1 MYAPASQ
8 RGFTLVELV
17 VVMLLMAVL
26 ATVSAARFADR
37 EPFATQGL
45 ADQITSGLRLAQA
58 AAVARRQSVFVQLDA
73 APVALRVCA
82 DNGCAQALPPPGG
95 GDWLSDGE
103 GLTLTAAASFSFDA
117 DGTPSFG
124 TALQLQVQ
132 AGSGVAAKTVRVE
145 AGSGHVHQP

>member
-1 MYAPASQ
+1 MKRAAPP

-37 EPFATQGL
+37 EPFAAQGL

-58 AAVARRQSVFVQLDA
+58 AAVARRENVFVQLDA
-73 APVALRVCA
+73 SPVALRVCA
-82 DNGCAQALPPPGG
+82 DSGCTQALPPPGG
-95 GDWLSDGE
+95 GSWLSDAE
-103 GLTLTAAASFSFDA
+103 GLTLAAAASFSFDA
-117 DGTPSFG
+117 HGAPSFA

-132 AGSGVAAKTVRVE
+132 AGAGVASKTVRVE